1 MEDKSGGWSSMVKK
15 EPFTT
20 SSQEKNTLL
29 EVGMSIST
37 IKYFTRANTEGSPQG
52 ANKARLDFAKNI

>member
-1 MEDKSGGWSSMVKK
+1 MVKK

-37 IKYFTRANTEGSPQG
+37 IKTSQEQIQRVHHKVQTRP
-52 ANKARLDFAKNI
+52 D